1 MHRIA
6 ITGSGGFI
14 GSHLI
19 GHLNRKSFNHVALKR
34 TENDFIYPSNWQE
47 FNSIVHLAARAHK
60 KESRKTNI
68 SYTLNLA
75 EKAIDS
81 NIKQFIFVS
90 SIGVLGEFSG
100 NSPFDSESPYNPYN
114 DYSLSKMEA
123 ERAIKRVFQGT
134 SVKWT
139 IIRPPLVYGTGAQGN
154 FKALSNLVQRVPIL
168 PLGSIKAVRSF
179 CSVNNL
185 CDLIINCLDNERSYD
200 RTFLVSD
207 DISLALVDMIKML
220 YRSLDKSCWLVP
232 VPYPLMH
239 LAGLITG
246 KTQALRKLNS
256 SLTLDISHT
265 KETLGWRPPYAM
277 EQEISKA
284 LNDGQ
289 TV

>member
-6 ITGSGGFI
+6 ITGAGGFI
-14 GSHLI
+14 GTHLSR
-19 GHLNRKSFNHVALKR
+19 HLDTRGFNFVTMRR
-34 TENDFIYPSNWQE
+34 TENDFIYPPNPE
-47 FNSIVHLAARAHK
+47 AFDSIIHLAARAHK
-60 KESRKTNI
+60 KKSQKTKL

-75 EKAIDS
+75 EKAINS
-81 NIKQFIFVS
+81 NVRQFIFIS

-100 NSPFDSESPYNPYN
+100 SSPFNSDSPYNPYN
-114 DYSLSKMEA
+114 DYSISKMEA
-123 ERAIKRVFQGT
+123 EEAIKRVFHGT
-134 SVKWT
+134 DVKWT
-139 IIRPPLVYGTGAQGN
+139 IIRPPLVYGTGAKGN
-154 FKALSNLVQRVPIL
+154 FRTLSNLVQRVPIM

-185 CDLIINCLDNERSYD
+185 CDLIINCLGNERSYSQ
-200 RTFLVSD
+200 TFLVSD
-207 DISLALVDMIKML
+207 DISLALTDMIKML

-232 VPYPLMH
+232 VPYPLMY

-277 EQEISKA
+277 EAEIRKA
-284 LNDGQ
+284 LNDDQ
-289 TV
+289 AV